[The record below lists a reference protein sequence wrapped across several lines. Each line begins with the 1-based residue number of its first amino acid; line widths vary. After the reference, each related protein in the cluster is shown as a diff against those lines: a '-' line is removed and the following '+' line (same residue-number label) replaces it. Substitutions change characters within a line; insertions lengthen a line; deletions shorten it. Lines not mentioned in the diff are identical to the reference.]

1 MSKRSGWGW
10 GGINVTQTSLV
21 TIVFTVCTYTY
32 YGKFIITVL
41 ACWLKYM
48 TTTFSFMVGI
58 ADVQNDE
65 DGETAAKIGVDE
77 QTQQTSGKIS

>member
-1 MSKRSGWGW
+1 MESS
-10 GGINVTQTSLV
+10 SL
-21 TIVFTVCTYTY
+21 
-32 YGKFIITVL
+32 L
-41 ACWLKYM
+41 CWLKYM

-77 QTQQTSGKIS
+77 QTQQTSGIIS